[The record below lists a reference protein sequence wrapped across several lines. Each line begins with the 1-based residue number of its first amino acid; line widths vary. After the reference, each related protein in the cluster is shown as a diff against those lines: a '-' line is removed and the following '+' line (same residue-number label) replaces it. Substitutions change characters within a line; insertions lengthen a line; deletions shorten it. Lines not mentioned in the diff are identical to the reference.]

1 MAKIRFILIALCSV
15 LLFSCSKDEVDL
27 DDVTNVVNFKV
38 TSDSPNQPFEISATD
53 GYHFKTSGNWEKTI
67 TTKNYFASLIIECDN
82 PNTLLKGQI
91 YVNGILVR
99 KKEGNQNIHIGLRL
113 KGKE

>member
-1 MAKIRFILIALCSV
+1 MARIKFILIALCAV

-27 DDVTNVVNFKV
+27 DDVTNVITFKV
-38 TSDSPNQPFEISATD
+38 TSDNPDQAFEVSATD
-53 GYHFKTSGNWEKTI
+53 GCNFKTKGQWEKTI
-67 TTKNYFASLIIECDN
+67 VTKNYFASLIIECNN

-91 YVNGILVR
+91 YVNGVLVR
-99 KKEGNQNIHIGLRL
+99 EKEDNQYIHIGLRL

>member
-67 TTKNYFASLIIECDN
+67 TTKNYFASLV
-82 PNTLLKGQI
+82 T
-91 YVNGILVR
+91 V
-99 KKEGNQNIHIGLRL
+99 KK
-113 KGKE
+113 

>member
-53 GYHFKTSGNWEKTI
+53 GYHFKTSGNWEKKI

-99 KKEGNQNIHIGLRL
+99 KKEGNQYIHIGLRL

>member
-99 KKEGNQNIHIGLRL
+99 EKEGNQYIHIGLRL

>member
-27 DDVTNVVNFKV
+27 DDVTNVVTFKV
-38 TSDSPNQPFEISATD
+38 TSDSPNQPFEINATD

-99 KKEGNQNIHIGLRL
+99 KKEDNQYIHIGLRL